1 MRKLKIY
8 LDTSMISHLFADD
21 TPEKMQD
28 SNRLWEKCINGE
40 YEIFIS
46 DIVTNEIRRCSEP
59 KRGQMLEKMRQI
71 EFQILPETSEI
82 SELANEYIKGGVL
95 KEKNLDD
102 CLHIAYAVINNC
114 DVIVSWNFKHLV
126 NFKTINKI
134 KVVNTMQRYKE
145 IGIISPTMLIEEE
158 NE

>member
-1 MRKLKIY
+1 MKKLKLY
-8 LDTSMISHLFADD
+8 LDTSVISHLFADD

-28 SNRLWEKCINGE
+28 TNRLWEKLISDE

-46 DIVTNEIRRCSEP
+46 DVVINEMRLCAEP
-59 KRGQMLEKMRQI
+59 KRKQMLEKMRQI
-71 EFQILPETSEI
+71 HFQVLSETDEI
-82 SELANEYIKGGVL
+82 TELAAEYVKGGVL
-95 KEKNLDD
+95 KEKSLDD

-134 KVVNTMQRYKE
+134 KVVNIIHRYKE
-145 IGIISPTMLIEEE
+145 INIITPTMLVEEE
-158 NE
+158 DE